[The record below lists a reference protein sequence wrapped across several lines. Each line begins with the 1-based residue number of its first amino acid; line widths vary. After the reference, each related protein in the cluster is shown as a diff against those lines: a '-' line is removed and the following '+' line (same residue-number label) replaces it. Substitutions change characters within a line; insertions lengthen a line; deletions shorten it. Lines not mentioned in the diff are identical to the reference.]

1 MEVYYLGLDWAD
13 EAHAVWVV
21 DDKGGK
27 VWAGQV
33 EQTAEALSEFGRRL
47 YEWSSA
53 GIQVWAALE
62 KPEGRIVDFLLD
74 HGVVVYPVN
83 PKAVDRARDRYRV
96 SGSKSDP
103 FDARVLA
110 DFLRTD
116 QGHLRPL
123 MPSSPQ
129 AQELKLLT
137 MDYQRLLHQQTR
149 ILNQLTATLKE
160 FYPRILEMF
169 PDLNTPSAL
178 DFLERYPAPS
188 ALAELTSDGWQE
200 FATTHHLKRGHA
212 QQLWERLKAPQ
223 LAIPTHVVRAKARLV
238 RALVAQLRVVRTAVA
253 DYHAEIERFFASMP
267 AAEVAKSLPAG
278 RSGVI
283 VPMVWAEWGDAPE
296 RWESF
301 RHLQAQAGTVP
312 VTQRSGKYKLTQFRF
327 ACNKRLRHAV
337 DLLAF
342 ASLRNSA
349 WAMAYYRQQRDR
361 GHRHHEALRA
371 LSAKWLKIIFVIWD
385 RHVPYNE
392 EKHLANIVRQ
402 GNDQALPSP
411 TGA

>member
-21 DDKGGK
+21 DGRGEK
-27 VWAGQV
+27 VWAGEV
-33 EQTAEALSEFGRRL
+33 EQTAEGLSEFGRRL
-47 YEWSSA
+47 YEWGSA
-53 GIQVWAALE
+53 GVEVWAALE

-83 PKAVDRARDRYRV
+83 PKAVDRARDRFRV
-96 SGSKSDP
+96 SSSKSDP

-116 QGHLRPL
+116 HGHLRPL
-123 MPSSPQ
+123 TPNSAQ

-137 MDYQRLLHQQTR
+137 SDHQRLLHQQTR
-149 ILNQLTATLKE
+149 ILNQLVATLKE
-160 FYPRILEMF
+160 YYPRMVETF
-169 PDLNTPSAL
+169 TDLNTAAAL

-188 ALAELTSDGWQE
+188 ALGELTPEAWQE
-200 FATTHHLKRGHA
+200 FVAAHRWHKERA
-212 QQLWERLKAPQ
+212 DRLWQRLKEPQ
-223 LAIPTHVVRAKARLV
+223 LPIPEHVVRAKSRLV
-238 RALVAQLRVVRTAVA
+238 RALVAELRVVRTAVA
-253 DYHAEIERFFASMP
+253 DYHAEIEGFFGSMP
-267 AAEVAKSLPAG
+267 AAEVARSLPAG
-278 RSGVI
+278 KSGVI
-283 VPMVWAEWGDAPE
+283 IPMVWAELGDAPG

-327 ACNKRLRHAV
+327 ACNKRLRHAL

-342 ASLRNSA
+342 ASLRHSA
-349 WAMAYYRQQRDR
+349 WAMAYYRQQRGR

-371 LSAKWLKIIFVIWD
+371 LAAKWLKIIFVIWD
-385 RHVPYNE
+385 RHVLYNE
-392 EKHLANIVRQ
+392 DRHANNIARQ
-402 GNDQALPSP
+402 GNNQAIPSP